1 MRDLN
6 HFVIP
11 HIAAKWEDVAYAL
24 HYDTPVIDII
34 KKNHIGDVT
43 GCCKELFEKWLGT
56 RNGKKPKIWKTLI
69 TTLEEI
75 DELTS
80 VTQRIIDKLIQ
91 MDSN

>member
-6 HFVIP
+6 RFVIP

-24 HYDTPVIDII
+24 LYEIPVVDTI
-34 KKNHIGDVT
+34 KKNHTGDAT
-43 GCCKELFEKWLGT
+43 GCCKELFKNWLET
-56 RNGKKPKIWKTLI
+56 STGKKPKVWKTLI

-80 VTQRIIDKLIQ
+80 VTQKIIDKLIR
-91 MDSN
+91 MDS